1 MTVSTR
7 RSLRTTPDRRTDE
20 PAPRN
25 LGVLLGLSQ
34 KSTQIDGWGGAVSRL
49 TALVPAQVCA
59 AALGREWPDDLDG
72 RVRCIDEGT
81 RALGLAYC
89 CAPWTVDAEDAALRA
104 ELGDQ
109 ANPGPGSPEALTACA
124 AAGPD
129 RNLESFA
136 SYKGN
141 ARADFD
147 GDAVA
152 AGLARVPGA
161 PPVVGL
167 VSGPLTWSIRVRS
180 GAPLQD
186 AVDAASDLASARIR
200 ALAGCGVERVVVVEC
215 ADVGNRVDAELAL
228 EAHRPILR
236 AAQHLRTDVLLV
248 TTASGAAPPA
258 SLGYRLWAS
267 SSGCADGLAYLSAA
281 AFCSAEA
288 FTGYIKGSR
297 TALSAAAEVVTAPL
311 DGGVDPDLV
320 RSVAVRVAD
329 LERGGLA

>member
-1 MTVSTR
+1 M
-7 RSLRTTPDRRTDE
+7 
-20 PAPRN
+20 
-25 LGVLLGLSQ
+25 
-34 KSTQIDGWGGAVSRL
+34 SRL

-81 RALGLAYC
+81 RALRLAGC
-89 CAPWTVDAEDAALRA
+89 CAPWPIDAEDAALRA

-109 ANPGPGSPEALTACA
+109 ADPGSGSPGAATACA
-124 AAGPD
+124 GASHD

-136 SYKGN
+136 PHRSKAG
-141 ARADFD
+141 ADFD

-152 AGLARVPGA
+152 AGLVRVPGA

-167 VSGPLTWSIRVRS
+167 VSGPLTWSLRVRS

-200 ALAGCGVERVVVVEC
+200 ALAACGVERVVVVES
-215 ADVGNRVDAELAL
+215 ADAGNRVDAELAL
-228 EAHRPILR
+228 AHRPILR

-248 TTASGAAPPA
+248 TTASGAPPPA

-267 SSGCADGLAYLSAA
+267 PNGCADGLAYLPAA

-288 FTGYIKGSR
+288 LARSLGRRRAQLG
-297 TALSAAAEVVTAPL
+297 AAEAVVTAPL
-311 DGGVDPDLV
+311 GADVDPDLV